1 MAVQKMIDEKTID
14 LLIIVWSQNSSN
26 SNKLKNIW
34 EKNGIK
40 SILIDKFEDLDLNIL
55 KWIKNIWISSGAS
68 VSSELVQNVIE
79 NLEKMWAKLIEEIK
93 IMEEKIDFAYDLELN

>member
-34 EKNGIK
+34 
-40 SILIDKFEDLDLNIL
+40 
-55 KWIKNIWISSGAS
+55 
-68 VSSELVQNVIE
+68 
-79 NLEKMWAKLIEEIK
+79 
-93 IMEEKIDFAYDLELN
+93 